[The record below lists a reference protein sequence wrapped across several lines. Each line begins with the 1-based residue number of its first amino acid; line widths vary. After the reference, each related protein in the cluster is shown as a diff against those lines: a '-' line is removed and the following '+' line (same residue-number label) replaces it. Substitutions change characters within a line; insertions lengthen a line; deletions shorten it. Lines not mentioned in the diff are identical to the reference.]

1 MNRSINWMEDK
12 EPNAKSH
19 LDRAKSKKRVHTLY
33 MFPAKSN
40 ATFIRYFRLATA
52 ELSKDEKTLVII
64 EDLRLWEIKGKN
76 LGELWRAI
84 GDETQEEIR
93 EGETYGNAV
102 VNSMNII
109 KGEFRE

>member
-1 MNRSINWMEDK
+1 MSNSMDWMDDK
-12 EPNAKSH
+12 DPNAKSH
-19 LDRAKSKKRVHTLY
+19 LDRAKSKKRVPTLF

-40 ATFIRYFRLATA
+40 STFIRYFRLATA

-84 GDETQEEIR
+84 GDETQDEIR
-93 EGETYGNAV
+93 EGETYGKAV

-109 KGEFRE
+109 KGEFQK